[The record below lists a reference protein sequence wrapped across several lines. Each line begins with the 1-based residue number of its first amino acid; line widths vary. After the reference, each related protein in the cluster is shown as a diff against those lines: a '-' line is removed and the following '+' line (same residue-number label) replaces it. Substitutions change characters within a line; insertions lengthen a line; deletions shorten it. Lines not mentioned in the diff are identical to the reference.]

1 MARKLSLA
9 EVTAVGIGG
18 MIGGGIFAVLGLAI
32 AQAGRARNR
41 VRGARTP
48 PAPLGA
54 NAIGDVPLAVSHN
67 DTLAILVQ
75 HLVTRPARRCAVK
88 IGHLTS

>member
-48 PAPLGA
+48 PASPIALA
-54 NAIGDVPLAVSHN
+54 PRTVP
-67 DTLAILVQ
+67 T
-75 HLVTRPARRCAVK
+75 CA
-88 IGHLTS
+88 